1 MNAADETPVAEGAY
15 DAACAI
21 LAKYVDGYGEVRGLT
36 AYQAGIRAVDAAAPL
51 IAAEAE
57 KRGAVTALALIEA
70 QYGDERAGELTVRGN
85 VQMAAHDLA
94 RRIES
99 GEVTLP

>member
-1 MNAADETPVAEGAY
+1 MSDQTTSGLMDQIHQLKQQLATARAARDAVAR
-15 DAACAI
+15 D
-21 LAKYVDGYGEVRGLT
+21 
-36 AYQAGIRAVDAAAPL
+36 YQAASRGEEAARQQL
-51 IAAEAE
+51 AEAE
-57 KRGAVTALALIEA
+57 KRGAVKALALIEA

-99 GEVTLP
+99 GEVTA

>member
-1 MNAADETPVAEGAY
+1 M
-15 DAACAI
+15 
-21 LAKYVDGYGEVRGLT
+21 
-36 AYQAGIRAVDAAAPL
+36 AGIPFTMSSEIYVEQIRA
-51 IAAEAE
+51 AE
-57 KRGAVTALALIEA
+57 KRGAVKALALIEA

-99 GEVTLP
+99 GEVTL